1 MARIG
6 REDREAVKI
15 GMLSARDAVP
25 HEMTGMAI
33 PDDASIGSV
42 SLYWL
47 PLGAG
52 GHSVRWNGRIFETI
66 AARHE
71 HRAAADLSHSAL
83 EVRLGPT
90 RFIVE
95 MGPAW
100 GGADP
105 GRGVM
110 REGPVGVRWLG
121 RSVLFRYEVRRWR
134 EGFIPDV
141 AEAVESPRVLSADA
155 EAARMLLDLVPT
167 VPSLTWGRDEIG
179 TGEMWNSNS
188 LTSWLLARSGHE
200 MTALR
205 PPPGGRA
212 PGWHAGLVLA
222 DRQNLLAQPV
232 A

>member
-1 MARIG
+1 M
-6 REDREAVKI
+6 KI
-15 GMLSARDAVP
+15 GMLSASDVAPQER
-25 HEMTGMAI
+25 TGRAR
-33 PDDASIGSV
+33 PDDASSGSV

-52 GHSVRWNGRIFETI
+52 GHSVRWNGRVFEAI

-71 HRAAADLSHSAL
+71 HRAAADLYHSAL

-90 RFIVE
+90 RFVIE

-100 GGADP
+100 GGVDP
-105 GRGVM
+105 VRGVM
-110 REGPVGVRWLG
+110 REGPVGARWLG

-141 AEAVESPRVLSADA
+141 AEAVESPRVLSVDA
-155 EAARMLLDLVPT
+155 EVARRLLDLVPT

-200 MTALR
+200 MTALD
-205 PPPGGRA
+205 PPQGGRA

-222 DRQNLLAQPV
+222 GRQNPQAQRV
-232 A
+232 VEVRAS